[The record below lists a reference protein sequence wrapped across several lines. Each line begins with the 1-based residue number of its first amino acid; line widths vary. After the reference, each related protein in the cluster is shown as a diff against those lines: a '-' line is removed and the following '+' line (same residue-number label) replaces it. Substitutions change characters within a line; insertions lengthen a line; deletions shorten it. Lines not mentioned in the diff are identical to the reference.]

1 MGKVNKLAAMEAQ
14 FGPNPHC
21 LNEPYDLMKEYER
34 AQKIVQKNK
43 RYKTVI
49 LRRLRRI
56 RRDMV
61 AYQRRHLKLVAF
73 GYWKYWFLEG
83 KIGPEDDE
91 EPNLV
96 HK

>member
-1 MGKVNKLAAMEAQ
+1 MGKARLRAIQAK
-14 FGPNPHC
+14 FGHNSRC
-21 LNEPYDLMKEYER
+21 LNEPYDLMREYEK

-43 RYKTVI
+43 HYKTLL
-49 LRRLRRI
+49 LRRLRRV

-61 AYQRRHLKLVAF
+61 AKQRRHLKLVVF
-73 GYWKYWFLEG
+73 GYWKYWFNEG